1 MMITKKGVLAMTNP
15 DVIKQLINDNI
26 ELVAETIAYNC
37 YTYGCA
43 NCRFYDPKYMFH
55 CRFRVNKNEH
65 PQDWFGWYPTDS
77 TFPEDI

>member
-1 MMITKKGVLAMTNP
+1 MTDP

-37 YTYGCA
+37 HTYGCGY
-43 NCRFYDPKYMFH
+43 CRFYDPNYMFH
-55 CRFRVNKNEH
+55 CRFRVDENEH